1 MRKQVCL
8 EGLLAWV
15 PLCPCASTGQGRGQ
29 WWLLA
34 REGSRGTAGKTPSLF
49 NCFVRFPMAMLPSQ
63 GVFGRVD
70 TCPLFG
76 AGDKNLGFSGKSF
89 YEG

>member
-1 MRKQVCL
+1 
-8 EGLLAWV
+8 
-15 PLCPCASTGQGRGQ
+15 
-29 WWLLA
+29 
-34 REGSRGTAGKTPSLF
+34 
-49 NCFVRFPMAMLPSQ
+49 MAMLPSQ